1 MTESGES
8 TESGELI
15 LGRSGRK
22 RKRNLDQSP
31 EIYPPL
37 SNYRERKYPKKL
49 KKKTEDED
57 LVAPNEHFMK
67 KPA

>member
-31 EIYPPL
+31 EIYPLL